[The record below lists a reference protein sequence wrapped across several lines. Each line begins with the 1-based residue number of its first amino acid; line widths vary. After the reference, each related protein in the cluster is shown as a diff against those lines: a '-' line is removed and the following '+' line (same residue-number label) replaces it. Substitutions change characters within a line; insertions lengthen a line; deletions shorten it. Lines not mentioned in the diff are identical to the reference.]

1 MNVMGGPSAMQT
13 DMGIFTN
20 FRFSSDMGIQFR
32 TEFFNI
38 FNNVNFSNPST
49 DVSSGNFGRIT
60 GLSGVFGAP
69 RIIQFGLKFVF

>member
-38 FNNVNFSNPST
+38 FNNVNFRQSQH
-49 DVSSGNFGRIT
+49 RM
-60 GLSGVFGAP
+60 
-69 RIIQFGLKFVF
+69 